1 MEANRKNVEF
11 AKNLFQSWDDDG
23 SGTLEAQEIIKPL
36 VQLGLA
42 PDAKFARKMLNS
54 LDSRTQEEK
63 EESDLK
69 ITLNDFIKIFRSSK
83 ASQKLLSLIE
93 APEKSQD
100 NTAATQSARK
110 ESDLEAQ
117 IIKEMALL
125 PSKMHKRIKMP
136 VMSLDVTS
144 MNRSKLG
151 S

>member
-1 MEANRKNVEF
+1 M
-11 AKNLFQSWDDDG
+11 
-23 SGTLEAQEIIKPL
+23 
-36 VQLGLA
+36 
-42 PDAKFARKMLNS
+42 
-54 LDSRTQEEK
+54 
-63 EESDLK
+63 K

-93 APEKSQD
+93 TPEKSQD

-110 ESDLEAQ
+110 EIDLEAQ

-125 PSKMHKRIKMP
+125 PSKMQKRIKMP

-144 MNRSKLG
+144 MNRSKHG